1 MQTVIT
7 MAHTSSSNL
16 TEEFVDALTII
27 VDNLLTTRVFPVCT
41 TYELGELWE
50 NHKDITVRIRELFL

>member
-16 TEEFVDALTII
+16 TAEFVDALTII

-41 TYELGELWE
+41 TYEMGELWE
-50 NHKDITVRIRELFL
+50 HHQDITVRIIVLFL